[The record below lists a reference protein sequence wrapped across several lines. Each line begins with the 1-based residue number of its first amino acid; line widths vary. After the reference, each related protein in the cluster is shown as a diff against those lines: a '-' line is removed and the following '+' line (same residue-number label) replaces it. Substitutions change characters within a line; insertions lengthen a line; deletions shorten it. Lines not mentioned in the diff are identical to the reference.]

1 MQPSEQHPAMSRP
14 CSRVK
19 GKRGRAFG
27 APTGVVPRIA
37 SVRPRTA
44 GVFYFGFVPVA
55 RPWAYAPLSGSGRR
69 RMQSDLPARYPFMQH
84 KKERIEQ

>member
-1 MQPSEQHPAMSRP
+1 MMRNERDRGACISEVSPAAGTDMQPSEQHPAMSRP

-44 GVFYFGFVPVA
+44 GVFYF
-55 RPWAYAPLSGSGRR
+55 LSFLRGVCGR
-69 RMQSDLPARYPFMQH
+69 
-84 KKERIEQ
+84 E